1 MLLVFWQA
9 KTANDEYRSK
19 NKPVIG
25 LDSPSALYILHDD
38 DPNIGKNIAWDEK
51 KKIFTCS
58 DKECKGVEVKV
69 KSLIIRTPIKNYGVE
84 PAIDL
89 KGSQEIT
96 IGNKFIR
103 NEYSKLNGNTVMP
116 NQTLFNTVIIS
127 DEDLVNSFFNKEKIS
142 IKYNFD
148 YSDLSRKKELFEYS
162 TELIVKD
169 KDSNMMSLM
178 VVDSK
183 FKDNR

>member
-9 KTANDEYRSK
+9 KTANDEYRSRK
-19 NKPVIG
+19 KPVIG
-25 LDSPSALYILHDD
+25 LDSPSAIYILDND
-38 DPNIGKNIAWDEK
+38 KNVGKNIAWDEK
-51 KKIFTCS
+51 KKKFTCS
-58 DKECKGVEVKV
+58 DKECQGVEVEV

-103 NEYSKLNGNTVMP
+103 NEYNQLNGNTVMP
-116 NQTLFNTVIIS
+116 NQTLFHTVIIS
-127 DEDLVNSFFNKEKIS
+127 DEDLINAFLNKEKIS
-142 IKYNFD
+142 IKYNFN
-148 YSDLSRKKELFEYS
+148 YSDLSRNEKLFEYS

-169 KDSNMMSLM
+169 KDSNIMSLM
-178 VVDSK
+178 SVDSK